1 MPDTYKRTYNFN
13 GSAAYDIRGTAVPKP
28 QPAQLPEEK
37 PVHHAKPAPKARP
50 AIAPLA
56 VIGIVVAAVLL
67 LMVVYSYV
75 QLYEATD
82 RAGELSK
89 QLASTQA
96 DTAKLRSTYESR
108 IDLAAIEARARELG
122 MTQPSL
128 RQTVY
133 LNIAGADHAEVLQ
146 VDDRS
151 YMEKAWD
158 AVTGSFSGVVEY
170 FR

>member
-1 MPDTYKRTYNFN
+1 MPDKYYNFS

-28 QPAQLPEEK
+28 RPPVLPEEK
-37 PVHHAKPAPKARP
+37 PIQHAKKAPKARP

-56 VIGIVVAAVLL
+56 LVGLAAVTLLL

-75 QLYEATD
+75 QLYEATE
-82 RAGELSK
+82 RAGELNR

-96 DTAKLRSTYESR
+96 DTAKLRSAYESR
-108 IDLAAIEARARELG
+108 IDLAEIEAKAREYG
-122 MTQPSL
+122 MTQPST

-133 LNIAGADHAEVLQ
+133 LNIPGADHAEILQ
-146 VDDRS
+146 VDQRS
-151 YMEKAWD
+151 FLEKAWD
-158 AVTGSFSGVVEY
+158 ALAENFRGVVEC